1 MSTMK
6 FSDLR
11 ILPRRPRET
20 KEKVGA
26 VGHDPVPATVN
37 PSHAVEGSPK
47 TVPGRFKHKLK
58 IPQILGFVQSPPSPK
73 PIVESNPPQTE
84 VVLDFVENLKENR
97 LVEACQQLL
106 LREDQLFGQ
115 ETMTLEGLGQV
126 CNEDD
131 KDTLQKDYETLL
143 LHLWMAVH
151 TTFSSTPSGEHLEIL
166 RSAVET
172 ITLLEEKDQQW
183 EGRPEGSSE
192 APVWRP
198 HQCRRTYDTLL
209 ERIVESQMRNA
220 AVEEDNIRVSS
231 VDNLS
236 TSMKREVCR
245 MGKRLKENV
254 LWVARDMRD
263 CYPPDF
269 DVCNLYVRLYH
280 QKFSA
285 RLTELARS
293 GLDVDDCNYL
303 LCWVNNYYPND
314 ILKHKD
320 LEGHINIE
328 SLGTLLSEKDLT
340 TLEEQYLLQKE
351 SKVRTWFSKA
361 LSKEEDGWL
370 SGKSP
375 ELIDRYCFC
384 PLAIDVIQAVD
395 GAMREAR
402 TILASDAKAQ
412 RILCQLDSFLISY
425 KRSLEEFVKGRRE
438 NTQAVMKAN
447 LVSIEQFRDFIVRRE
462 ESIPEEIKTSSM
474 STLADLRDFGY
485 GYFTG
490 PIHEELRVQYRR
502 LWTQAWFTGGQMVL
516 DDLLGTLDRHMQQF
530 TDLKPICMEELL
542 GRLHMEMMVEYVKR
556 MMKRKMRLKDK
567 EQQEAA
573 AKLLAD
579 DSSKLSTYFTEA
591 GSKISW
597 LSEVLPKMAE
607 VVRLQDPGSI
617 QLEIVTLARDFPD
630 LSWKHISALLS
641 LKANLST
648 ADVRGIK
655 ESLVENRP
663 TVTSF
668 NTIPPFFSKVPVGKT
683 WYMGRPACICYGR
696 RVYSSQD

>member
-1 MSTMK
+1 MK
-6 FSDLR
+6 
-11 ILPRRPRET
+11 E
-20 KEKVGA
+20 EMGA
-26 VGHDPVPATVN
+26 VGHDLVAATVN
-37 PSHAVEGSPK
+37 LSPAMEGSPK
-47 TVPGRFKHKLK
+47 TVHERFRHKLK
-58 IPQILGFVQSPPSPK
+58 MPKILGFVPSPRSPK
-73 PIVESNPPQTE
+73 PIAESNPPQTE
-84 VVLDFVENLKENR
+84 VVLDFMENLKENR

-106 LREDQLFGQ
+106 LREDKLFGQ
-115 ETMTLEGLGQV
+115 ETITVEGLGQV

-198 HQCRRTYDTLL
+198 HQSRRTHDTLL
-209 ERIVESQMRNA
+209 EKMVESRMRNA
-220 AVEEDNIRVSS
+220 AVEEDNISVSS
-231 VDNLS
+231 VDSLS
-236 TSMKREVCR
+236 TTMKREVCR
-245 MGKRLKENV
+245 MGKCLKEDV
-254 LWVARDMRD
+254 LRIASDVRD
-263 CYPPDF
+263 CYPLDF

-320 LEGHINIE
+320 LEGHINME
-328 SLGTLLSEKDLT
+328 SLGALLSEKDLT

-351 SKVRTWFSKA
+351 SQLRTWFSNA
-361 LSKEEDGWL
+361 LSKEEEGWL

-375 ELIDRYCFC
+375 ELIDGYCFC
-384 PLAIDVIQAVD
+384 PLAIDIIQAVD

-402 TILASDAKAQ
+402 TILGSEAKAQ
-412 RILCQLDSFLISY
+412 RILRQLDSFLISY

-438 NTQAVMKAN
+438 NTQAVVKAN
-447 LVSIEQFRDFIVRRE
+447 LVNIEQFRDFIVRRE
-462 ESIPEEIKTSSM
+462 ESIPEETKTSCM
-474 STLADLRDFGY
+474 STLADLRDCGY

-490 PIHEELRVQYRR
+490 PIHEELRVQYHR
-502 LWTQAWFTGGQMVL
+502 LWTQTWFTGGQMVL
-516 DDLLGTLDRHMQQF
+516 DEVLGTLDRHMQQF

-556 MMKRKMRLKDK
+556 MMKRKMRLKNK

-573 AKLLAD
+573 AKLLAE

-630 LSWKHISALLS
+630 LSWRQISALLS

-655 ESLVENRP
+655 ESLEVNRP
-663 TVTSF
+663 TVISS
-668 NTIPPFFSKVPVGKT
+668 NTNPPFFSKI
-683 WYMGRPACICYGR
+683 PAGTFWHMP
-696 RVYSSQD
+696 S

>member
-1 MSTMK
+1 MK
-6 FSDLR
+6 FSVLHV
-11 ILPRRPRET
+11 LPRRPRKT
-20 KEKVGA
+20 KEEMGA
-26 VGHDPVPATVN
+26 VGHDPVEATVLS
-37 PSHAVEGSPK
+37 PVMEGSAK
-47 TVPGRFKHKLK
+47 TVHGRFRHKLK
-58 IPQILGFVQSPPSPK
+58 MPQILGFVPRPRSPK

-84 VVLDFVENLKENR
+84 VVLDFMENLKENR

-115 ETMTLEGLGQV
+115 ETMTIEGLVQV

-172 ITLLEEKDQQW
+172 IRLLEEKDQQW

-198 HQCRRTYDTLL
+198 HQCRHTHDNLL
-209 ERIVESQMRNA
+209 EKIVDSQMRNA
-220 AVEEDNIRVSS
+220 TVEEDNISVSS

-245 MGKRLKENV
+245 MGKCLKEDV
-254 LWVARDMRD
+254 LRVARDIRD

-320 LEGHINIE
+320 LEGHINME

-361 LSKEEDGWL
+361 LSKEEEGWL

-375 ELIDRYCFC
+375 ELIDGYCFC
-384 PLAIDVIQAVD
+384 PLAIDIIQAVD

-402 TILASDAKAQ
+402 TILGSEAKAQ
-412 RILCQLDSFLISY
+412 RILRQLDSFLISY
-425 KRSLEEFVKGRRE
+425 KSSLEEFVKRTGE
-438 NTQAVMKAN
+438 NTQAVVKAN

-462 ESIPEEIKTSSM
+462 ESIPEEIRTSCM
-474 STLADLRDFGY
+474 STLADLRDCGY

-490 PIHEELRVQYRR
+490 PIHEELRVQYHR

-516 DDLLGTLDRHMQQF
+516 DEVLGTLDRHMQQF
-530 TDLKPICMEELL
+530 TDLKSICMEELL

-573 AKLLAD
+573 AKLLAE

-630 LSWKHISALLS
+630 LSWRHISALLS

-648 ADVRGIK
+648 ADVRSIK

-663 TVTSF
+663 TVTTC
-668 NTIPPFFSKVPVGKT
+668 NTNPPFFSKVPAGKT
-683 WYMGRPACICYGR
+683 WNMCRPACICYGGR
-696 RVYSSQD
+696 GYSSQD

>member
-1 MSTMK
+1 MT
-6 FSDLR
+6 
-11 ILPRRPRET
+11 
-20 KEKVGA
+20 
-26 VGHDPVPATVN
+26 
-37 PSHAVEGSPK
+37 VEG
-47 TVPGRFKHKLK
+47 L
-58 IPQILGFVQSPPSPK
+58 VQ
-73 PIVESNPPQTE
+73 VY
-84 VVLDFVENLKENR
+84 
-97 LVEACQQLL
+97 
-106 LREDQLFGQ
+106 
-115 ETMTLEGLGQV
+115 
-126 CNEDD
+126 NEDD

-198 HQCRRTYDTLL
+198 HQCRLTHDTLL
-209 ERIVESQMRNA
+209 EKMVESRMRNA
-220 AVEEDNIRVSS
+220 AVEEDNISVSS
-231 VDNLS
+231 VDSLS

-245 MGKRLKENV
+245 MGKCLKEDV
-254 LWVARDMRD
+254 LRITSDVRD
-263 CYPPDF
+263 CYPLDF

-303 LCWVNNYYPND
+303 LCYVNNYYPND

-320 LEGHINIE
+320 LEGHINME

-351 SKVRTWFSKA
+351 SKLRTWFSNA
-361 LSKEEDGWL
+361 LSKEEEGWL

-375 ELIDRYCFC
+375 ELIDGYCFC
-384 PLAIDVIQAVD
+384 PLAIDIIQAVD

-402 TILASDAKAQ
+402 TILGSEAKAQ
-412 RILCQLDSFLISY
+412 RILRQLDSFLI
-425 KRSLEEFVKGRRE
+425 
-438 NTQAVMKAN
+438 
-447 LVSIEQFRDFIVRRE
+447 RDFIVRRD
-462 ESIPEEIKTSSM
+462 ESIPEETKTSCM
-474 STLADLRDFGY
+474 STLANLRDCGY

-490 PIHEELRVQYRR
+490 PIHEELRVQYHR

-516 DDLLGTLDRHMQQF
+516 DEVLGTLDRHMQQF

-542 GRLHMEMMVEYVKR
+542 GRLHVEMMVEYVKR
-556 MMKRKMRLKDK
+556 MMKRKMRLKNK

-573 AKLLAD
+573 ANLLAE

-630 LSWKHISALLS
+630 LSWRHISALLS

-663 TVTSF
+663 TVTTF
-668 NTIPPFFSKVPVGKT
+668 KTIPPFFSKVPAGKT
-683 WYMGRPACICYGR
+683 WYMCRPACICYGGR
-696 RVYSSQD
+696 GFSSQD

>member
-1 MSTMK
+1 MQ
-6 FSDLR
+6 
-11 ILPRRPRET
+11 
-20 KEKVGA
+20 
-26 VGHDPVPATVN
+26 
-37 PSHAVEGSPK
+37 GSPK
-47 TVPGRFKHKLK
+47 TVHGKFRHKLK
-58 IPQILGFVQSPPSPK
+58 IPKIPGFVRRQRSPK
-73 PIVESNPPQTE
+73 PSTTCRVESNPPPTE
-84 VVLDFVENLKENR
+84 VIMDFLENLKENR

-106 LREDQLFGQ
+106 LREDKLFGQ
-115 ETMTLEGLGQV
+115 ETMTVEGLGQV

-131 KDTLQKDYETLL
+131 EDTLQKDYETLL

-183 EGRPEGSSE
+183 EVRLEGSSE

-198 HQCRRTYDTLL
+198 HQCRLTHDTLL
-209 ERIVESQMRNA
+209 EKIVDSRMRNA
-220 AVEEDNIRVSS
+220 AVEEDNVSAS
-231 VDNLS
+231 NSNLS
-236 TSMKREVCR
+236 TSMEREVYR
-245 MGKRLKENV
+245 MGKCLKEDV
-254 LWVARDMRD
+254 LRVASDVRD

-351 SKVRTWFSKA
+351 STVRTWFSKA
-361 LSKEEDGWL
+361 LSKMEEGWL

-375 ELIDRYCFC
+375 ELIDGYCFC
-384 PLAIDVIQAVD
+384 PLAIDIIQAVD

-402 TILASDAKAQ
+402 TILGSEAKAQ
-412 RILCQLDSFLISY
+412 RILRQLDSFLISY
-425 KRSLEEFVKGRRE
+425 KSSLEEFVKRTGE
-438 NTQAVMKAN
+438 NTQAVVKAN
-447 LVSIEQFRDFIVRRE
+447 LVNIEQFRDFIVRRE
-462 ESIPEEIKTSSM
+462 ESIPEEIKTSCM
-474 STLADLRDFGY
+474 STLADLRDCGY
-485 GYFTG
+485 GYFTD
-490 PIHEELRVQYRR
+490 PIHEELRVQYRM

-516 DDLLGTLDRHMQQF
+516 DEVLETLDRHMQQF

-579 DSSKLSTYFTEA
+579 DSSTLSTYFTEA
-591 GSKISW
+591 GSKINW

-648 ADVRGIK
+648 ADVQGIK

-663 TVTSF
+663 TVTTF
-668 NTIPPFFSKVPVGKT
+668 NTIPPFFSKVPAGKT
-683 WYMGRPACICYGR
+683 WCMGRPACICYGGR
-696 RVYSSQD
+696 RYLSKD

>member
-1 MSTMK
+1 MK
-6 FSDLR
+6 FSVLHV
-11 ILPRRPRET
+11 LPRRPRKT
-20 KEKVGA
+20 KEEMGA
-26 VGHDPVPATVN
+26 VGHDPVEATVLS
-37 PSHAVEGSPK
+37 PVMEGSAK
-47 TVPGRFKHKLK
+47 TVHGRFRHKLK
-58 IPQILGFVQSPPSPK
+58 MPQILGFVPRPRSPK

-84 VVLDFVENLKENR
+84 VVLDFMENLKENR

-115 ETMTLEGLGQV
+115 ETMTIEGLVQV

-172 ITLLEEKDQQW
+172 IRLLEEKDQQW

-198 HQCRRTYDTLL
+198 HQCRHTHDNLL
-209 ERIVESQMRNA
+209 EKIVDSQMRNA
-220 AVEEDNIRVSS
+220 TVEEDNISVSS

-245 MGKRLKENV
+245 MGKCLKEDV
-254 LWVARDMRD
+254 LRVARDIRD

-320 LEGHINIE
+320 LEGHINME
-328 SLGTLLSEKDLT
+328 SLGTLLSEMDLT

-361 LSKEEDGWL
+361 LSKEEEGWL

-375 ELIDRYCFC
+375 ELIDGYCFC
-384 PLAIDVIQAVD
+384 PLAIDIIQAVD

-402 TILASDAKAQ
+402 TILGSEAKAQ
-412 RILCQLDSFLISY
+412 RILCQLDSFLMSS
-425 KRSLEEFVKGRRE
+425 KRSLEEFVKTRRE
-438 NTQAVMKAN
+438 NTQAVVKAN
-447 LVSIEQFRDFIVRRE
+447 LVNIEQFRDFIVRRE
-462 ESIPEEIKTSSM
+462 ESIPEEIRTSCM
-474 STLADLRDFGY
+474 STLADLRDCGY

-490 PIHEELRVQYRR
+490 PIHEELRVQYHR

-516 DDLLGTLDRHMQQF
+516 DEVLGTLDRHMQQF
-530 TDLKPICMEELL
+530 TDLKSICME
-542 GRLHMEMMVEYVKR
+542 
-556 MMKRKMRLKDK
+556 
-567 EQQEAA
+567 
-573 AKLLAD
+573 
-579 DSSKLSTYFTEA
+579 
-591 GSKISW
+591 
-597 LSEVLPKMAE
+597 
-607 VVRLQDPGSI
+607 VR
-617 QLEIVTLARDFPD
+617 
-630 LSWKHISALLS
+630 
-641 LKANLST
+641 
-648 ADVRGIK
+648 
-655 ESLVENRP
+655 
-663 TVTSF
+663 
-668 NTIPPFFSKVPVGKT
+668 
-683 WYMGRPACICYGR
+683 
-696 RVYSSQD
+696 

>member
-1 MSTMK
+1 MQ
-6 FSDLR
+6 
-11 ILPRRPRET
+11 
-20 KEKVGA
+20 
-26 VGHDPVPATVN
+26 
-37 PSHAVEGSPK
+37 GSPK
-47 TVPGRFKHKLK
+47 TVHGKFRHKLK
-58 IPQILGFVQSPPSPK
+58 IPKIPGFVRRQRSPK
-73 PIVESNPPQTE
+73 PSTTCRVESNPPPTE
-84 VVLDFVENLKENR
+84 VIMDFLENLKENR

-106 LREDQLFGQ
+106 LREDKLFGQ
-115 ETMTLEGLGQV
+115 ETMTVEGLGQV

-131 KDTLQKDYETLL
+131 EDTLQKDYETLL

-183 EGRPEGSSE
+183 EGRLEGSSE

-198 HQCRRTYDTLL
+198 HQCRLTHDTLL
-209 ERIVESQMRNA
+209 EKIVDSRMRNA
-220 AVEEDNIRVSS
+220 AVEEDNVSAS
-231 VDNLS
+231 NSNLS
-236 TSMKREVCR
+236 TSMEREVYR
-245 MGKRLKENV
+245 MGKCLKEDV
-254 LWVARDMRD
+254 LRVASDVRD

-351 SKVRTWFSKA
+351 STVRTWFSKA
-361 LSKEEDGWL
+361 LSKMEEGWL

-375 ELIDRYCFC
+375 ELIDGYCFC
-384 PLAIDVIQAVD
+384 PLAIDIIQAVD

-402 TILASDAKAQ
+402 TILGSEAKAQ
-412 RILCQLDSFLISY
+412 RILHQLDSFLISY
-425 KRSLEEFVKGRRE
+425 KSSLEEFVKRTGE
-438 NTQAVMKAN
+438 NTQAVVKAN
-447 LVSIEQFRDFIVRRE
+447 LVNIEQFRDFIVRRE
-462 ESIPEEIKTSSM
+462 ESIPEEIKTSCM
-474 STLADLRDFGY
+474 STLADLRDCGY
-485 GYFTG
+485 GYFTD
-490 PIHEELRVQYRR
+490 PIHEELRVQYRM

-516 DDLLGTLDRHMQQF
+516 DEVLETLDRHMQQF

-579 DSSKLSTYFTEA
+579 DSSTLSTYFTEA
-591 GSKISW
+591 GSKINW

-648 ADVRGIK
+648 ADVQGIK

-663 TVTSF
+663 TVTTF
-668 NTIPPFFSKVPVGKT
+668 NTIPPFFSKVPAGKT
-683 WYMGRPACICYGR
+683 WCMGRPACICYGGR
-696 RVYSSQD
+696 RYLSKD

>member
-1 MSTMK
+1 MK
-6 FSDLR
+6 FSVLH
-11 ILPRRPRET
+11 ILPRRQRKT
-20 KEKVGA
+20 KEEMGA
-26 VGHDPVPATVN
+26 VGHDPVAATVLS
-37 PSHAVEGSPK
+37 PVMEGSAK
-47 TVPGRFKHKLK
+47 TVHGRFRHKLK
-58 IPQILGFVQSPPSPK
+58 MPQILGFVPRPRSPK

-84 VVLDFVENLKENR
+84 VVMDFMENLKENR

-115 ETMTLEGLGQV
+115 ETMTVEGLVQV

-198 HQCRRTYDTLL
+198 HQCRHTHDNLL
-209 ERIVESQMRNA
+209 EKMVDSQMRNA
-220 AVEEDNIRVSS
+220 TVEEDNISVSS

-245 MGKRLKENV
+245 MGKRLKEDV
-254 LWVARDMRD
+254 LRVARDIRD

-320 LEGHINIE
+320 LEGHINME

-351 SKVRTWFSKA
+351 SRVRTWFSKA
-361 LSKEEDGWL
+361 LSKEEEGWL

-375 ELIDRYCFC
+375 ELIDGYCFC
-384 PLAIDVIQAVD
+384 PLAIDIIQAVD

-402 TILASDAKAQ
+402 TILGSEAKAQ
-412 RILCQLDSFLISY
+412 RILCQLDSFLI
-425 KRSLEEFVKGRRE
+425 
-438 NTQAVMKAN
+438 
-447 LVSIEQFRDFIVRRE
+447 RDFIVRRE
-462 ESIPEEIKTSSM
+462 ESIPEEIRTSCM
-474 STLADLRDFGY
+474 STLADLRDCGY

-490 PIHEELRVQYRR
+490 PIHEELRVQYHR

-516 DDLLGTLDRHMQQF
+516 DEVLGTLDRHMQQF
-530 TDLKPICMEELL
+530 TDLKPICVEELL

-567 EQQEAA
+567 EQQETA
-573 AKLLAD
+573 AKLLAE

-591 GSKISW
+591 GSKICW

-630 LSWKHISALLS
+630 LSWRHISALLS

-655 ESLVENRP
+655 ESLEVNRP
-663 TVTSF
+663 SVTSS
-668 NTIPPFFSKVPVGKT
+668 NTNPPFFSKVPAGKF
-683 WYMGRPACICYGR
+683 WHMP
-696 RVYSSQD
+696 S

>member
-1 MSTMK
+1 MK
-6 FSDLR
+6 FSALH
-11 ILPRRPRET
+11 ILPRRPRKT
-20 KEKVGA
+20 KEEVGA
-26 VGHDPVPATVN
+26 VGHDPEPATVN
-37 PSHAVEGSPK
+37 LSPAMEGSPK
-47 TVPGRFKHKLK
+47 RVHGRFRHKLK
-58 IPQILGFVQSPPSPK
+58 MHKILGFVLSPRSPK

-84 VVLDFVENLKENR
+84 VALDFMENLKENR

-115 ETMTLEGLGQV
+115 ETMTVEGLGQV

-131 KDTLQKDYETLL
+131 KDMLQKDYETLL

-183 EGRPEGSSE
+183 EGRPEGSRE

-198 HQCRRTYDTLL
+198 HQCRLTHDTLL
-209 ERIVESQMRNA
+209 EKMVESQMRNA
-220 AVEEDNIRVSS
+220 AVEEDNISVSS

-245 MGKRLKENV
+245 MGKRLKETI
-254 LWVARDMRD
+254 LRVARDIRD

-351 SKVRTWFSKA
+351 STVRTWFSKA
-361 LSKEEDGWL
+361 LSKKEEGWL

-375 ELIDRYCFC
+375 ELIDGYCFC
-384 PLAIDVIQAVD
+384 PLAIDIIQAVD
-395 GAMREAR
+395 GTMREAR
-402 TILASDAKAQ
+402 TILCSEGKAQ

-438 NTQAVMKAN
+438 NTQAVVKAN
-447 LVSIEQFRDFIVRRE
+447 LVNIEQFRDFIVRRE
-462 ESIPEEIKTSSM
+462 ESIPEEIKTSCM
-474 STLADLRDFGY
+474 STLADLRDCGY

-502 LWTQAWFTGGQMVL
+502 LWTEAWFTGGQMVL
-516 DDLLGTLDRHMQQF
+516 DEVLGTLDRHMQQF
-530 TDLKPICMEELL
+530 TDLKPICMEELV

-556 MMKRKMRLKDK
+556 MMKKKMKLKDK

-579 DSSKLSTYFTEA
+579 DSSTLSTYFTEA

-630 LSWKHISALLS
+630 LSWRQISALLS

-655 ESLVENRP
+655 ESLEVNRP
-663 TVTSF
+663 TVTSS
-668 NTIPPFFSKVPVGKT
+668 NTNPPFFSKVPAGT
-683 WYMGRPACICYGR
+683 FWQMP
-696 RVYSSQD
+696 S

>member
-1 MSTMK
+1 MK
-6 FSDLR
+6 
-11 ILPRRPRET
+11 E
-20 KEKVGA
+20 EMGA
-26 VGHDPVPATVN
+26 VGHAPVAATVL
-37 PSHAVEGSPK
+37 SPVMEDSAK
-47 TVPGRFKHKLK
+47 TVHGRFRHKLK
-58 IPQILGFVQSPPSPK
+58 MPQILGFVPSPRGPK

-84 VVLDFVENLKENR
+84 VVLDFMENLKENR

-115 ETMTLEGLGQV
+115 ETMKIEGLVQV

-151 TTFSSTPSGEHLEIL
+151 TTFRSTPSREHLEIL

-198 HQCRRTYDTLL
+198 HQCRHTHDNLL
-209 ERIVESQMRNA
+209 EKIVDSQMRNV
-220 AVEEDNIRVSS
+220 AVEEDNISVSS

-245 MGKRLKENV
+245 MGKRLKEDV
-254 LWVARDMRD
+254 LRVARDIRD

-320 LEGHINIE
+320 LEGHINME

-351 SKVRTWFSKA
+351 SRVRTWFSNA
-361 LSKEEDGWL
+361 LSKEEEGWL

-375 ELIDRYCFC
+375 ELIDGYCFC
-384 PLAIDVIQAVD
+384 PLAIDIIQAVD

-402 TILASDAKAQ
+402 TILGSEAKAQ

-425 KRSLEEFVKGRRE
+425 KRSLEEFVKARRE
-438 NTQAVMKAN
+438 NTQAVVKAN
-447 LVSIEQFRDFIVRRE
+447 LVNIEQFRDFIVGRE
-462 ESIPEEIKTSSM
+462 ESIPEEIRTSCM
-474 STLADLRDFGY
+474 STLADLRDCGY
-485 GYFTG
+485 GYFTS
-490 PIHEELRVQYRR
+490 PIHEELRVQYHR
-502 LWTQAWFTGGQMVL
+502 LWTQAWFTGGHMVL
-516 DDLLGTLDRHMQQF
+516 DEVLGTLDRHMQQF
-530 TDLKPICMEELL
+530 TDLKPICVEELL

-573 AKLLAD
+573 AKLLAE

-591 GSKISW
+591 GSKICW

-630 LSWKHISALLS
+630 LSWRHISALLS

-655 ESLVENRP
+655 ESLEVNRP
-663 TVTSF
+663 SVSSSKS
-668 NTIPPFFSKVPVGKT
+668 NPPFFSKVPAGKF
-683 WYMGRPACICYGR
+683 WHMP
-696 RVYSSQD
+696 S

>member
-1 MSTMK
+1 MRLSA
-6 FSDLR
+6 LH
-11 ILPRRPRET
+11 ILPRRTRKTIEEVDT
-20 KEKVGA
+20 VGP
-26 VGHDPVPATVN
+26 DPVAAMANLSPAMQ
-37 PSHAVEGSPK
+37 GSPK
-47 TVPGRFKHKLK
+47 TVHGRFRHKLK
-58 IPQILGFVQSPPSPK
+58 IPKIPGFKRRPRIPK
-73 PIVESNPPQTE
+73 PSTTCIVESNPPPTE
-84 VVLDFVENLKENR
+84 VVLDFLENLKENR

-115 ETMTLEGLGQV
+115 ETMTAEGLGWV
-126 CNEDD
+126 CNED
-131 KDTLQKDYETLL
+131 KEDTLQKDYETLL

-151 TTFSSTPSGEHLEIL
+151 ATFSSTPSGQHIEIL

-172 ITLLEEKDQQW
+172 ITLQEEKDQQW
-183 EGRPEGSSE
+183 EGRPKGRSK

-198 HQCRRTYDTLL
+198 HQCRRTHDNLL
-209 ERIVESQMRNA
+209 KRIVESRMRNA
-220 AVEEDNIRVSS
+220 AVEEDNVSVSS
-231 VDNLS
+231 ADNLS
-236 TSMKREVCR
+236 TSMKREICR
-245 MGKRLKENV
+245 MGKCLKEDV
-254 LWVARDMRD
+254 LRVARDVRD

-269 DVCNLYVRLYH
+269 DVCNLYMRLYH
-280 QKFSA
+280 QMFSA

-303 LCWVNNYYPND
+303 LCWVNDYYPND
-314 ILKHKD
+314 ILNHKD

-340 TLEEQYLLQKE
+340 TVEEQYLLQKE
-351 SKVRTWFSKA
+351 SKVRTWLSNA
-361 LSKEEDGWL
+361 LSKEEEGWL

-375 ELIDRYCFC
+375 ELIDGYCFS

-395 GAMREAR
+395 GSMREAR
-402 TILASDAKAQ
+402 TILGSEAKAQ

-425 KRSLEEFVKGRRE
+425 KKSLEEFVKRRRE
-438 NTQAVMKAN
+438 NTQAVVKAN

-462 ESIPEEIKTSSM
+462 VSISEEIQTSCM
-474 STLADLRDFGY
+474 STMADLRDCGY
-485 GYFTG
+485 GYFTS
-490 PIHEELRVQYRR
+490 PIHEELRMQYRR

-579 DSSKLSTYFTEA
+579 SSKLSTYFTEA
-591 GSKISW
+591 GSKRSW
-597 LSEVLPKMAE
+597 LSKVLPKIAE

-617 QLEIVTLARDFPD
+617 QLEIVTLARDYPD
-630 LSWKHISALLS
+630 LSWRQISALLF
-641 LKANLST
+641 LKANLSM
-648 ADVRGIK
+648 ADVDGIK
-655 ESLVENRP
+655 KSLEENRP
-663 TVTSF
+663 TVNSS
-668 NTIPPFFSKVPVGKT
+668 NTNPPFFSKVPAVKT
-683 WYMGRPACICYGR
+683 WYMP
-696 RVYSSQD
+696 S

>member
-1 MSTMK
+1 MQ
-6 FSDLR
+6 
-11 ILPRRPRET
+11 
-20 KEKVGA
+20 
-26 VGHDPVPATVN
+26 
-37 PSHAVEGSPK
+37 GSPK
-47 TVPGRFKHKLK
+47 TVHGKFRHKLK
-58 IPQILGFVQSPPSPK
+58 MPKIPGFVRRQRSPK
-73 PIVESNPPQTE
+73 PSTTCRVESNPPPTE
-84 VVLDFVENLKENR
+84 VIMDFLENLKENR

-106 LREDQLFGQ
+106 LREDKLFDQ
-115 ETMTLEGLGQV
+115 ETMTVEGLGQV

-131 KDTLQKDYETLL
+131 EDTLHKDYETLL

-183 EGRPEGSSE
+183 EGRREGSSE
-192 APVWRP
+192 TPVWRP
-198 HQCRRTYDTLL
+198 HQCRLTHDTLL
-209 ERIVESQMRNA
+209 EKIVDSRMRNA
-220 AVEEDNIRVSS
+220 AVEEDNVSVS
-231 VDNLS
+231 NSNLS
-236 TSMKREVCR
+236 TSMEREVCR
-245 MGKRLKENV
+245 MGKCLKEDV
-254 LWVARDMRD
+254 LRVASDVRD

-351 SKVRTWFSKA
+351 STVRTWFSKA
-361 LSKEEDGWL
+361 LSKKEEGWL

-375 ELIDRYCFC
+375 ELIDGYCFC
-384 PLAIDVIQAVD
+384 PLAIDIIQAVD

-402 TILASDAKAQ
+402 TILGSEARAQ
-412 RILCQLDSFLISY
+412 RILRQLDSFLISY
-425 KRSLEEFVKGRRE
+425 KSSLEEFVKRTGE
-438 NTQAVMKAN
+438 NTQAVVKAS
-447 LVSIEQFRDFIVRRE
+447 LVNIEQFRDFIVRRE
-462 ESIPEEIKTSSM
+462 ESIPEEIKTSCM
-474 STLADLRDFGY
+474 STLADLRDCGY

-516 DDLLGTLDRHMQQF
+516 DEVLGKLDRHMQQF

-556 MMKRKMRLKDK
+556 MMKKKMKLKDK

-573 AKLLAD
+573 AKLLAE

-591 GSKISW
+591 GSKINW

-630 LSWKHISALLS
+630 LSWRHISALLS
-641 LKANLST
+641 LKDNLST
-648 ADVRGIK
+648 ADVQGIK

-663 TVTSF
+663 TVTTF
-668 NTIPPFFSKVPVGKT
+668 NTIPPFFSKVPTGKT
-683 WYMGRPACICYGR
+683 WCMGRPACICYGGR
-696 RVYSSQD
+696 RYLSKD